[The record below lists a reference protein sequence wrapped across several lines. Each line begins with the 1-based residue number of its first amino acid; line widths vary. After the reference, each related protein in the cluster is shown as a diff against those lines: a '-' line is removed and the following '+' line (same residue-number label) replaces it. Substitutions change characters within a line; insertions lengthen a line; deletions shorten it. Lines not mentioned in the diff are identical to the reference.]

1 MTGLLKADFRRVFKD
16 KLLIVM
22 GILAVVFALVTPLLY
37 IVLLSA
43 TEMTAD
49 DMVTGMLSNLIT
61 GKGQFFGSFS
71 TGNNLGLIA
80 PVLLA
85 IVLCK
90 DFSYGT
96 VRNKIIAGNS
106 RSQIYL
112 SLFITCS
119 AVLVA
124 VMLLHA
130 FITLGVSLIFFDYQP
145 TPFTVADF
153 WYFLASLGFE
163 ILVLLFVSSLL
174 SWLCA
179 SMKNV
184 GLVIVLYVA
193 IAFFFIMAGSI
204 TQMMLTMIGT
214 MGSDEKIISLL
225 RFADRINVL
234 NSVAYIGIGTEYAVK
249 DVLYLT
255 IPACLGIFGFTTLG
269 LLKFNKK
276 DLK

>member
-16 KLLIVM
+16 KLLLVM
-22 GILAVVFALVTPLLY
+22 GILAVVFALITPLLY

-49 DMVTGMLSNLIT
+49 DMVTEMLSGLIT

-71 TGNNLGLIA
+71 MGNNLGLIA

-96 VRNKIIAGNS
+96 VRNKIIAGKS
-106 RSQIYL
+106 RTQIYL
-112 SLFITCS
+112 SLLITCS
-119 AVLVA
+119 AVLIG

-145 TPFTVADF
+145 TAFTVADF

-193 IAFFFIMAGSI
+193 IAMVLVMAGSI
-204 TQMMLTMIGT
+204 AHTL
-214 MGSDEKIISLL
+214 ISVIEMTGENENLVALL
-225 RFADRINVL
+225 QFASRINVL
-234 NSVAYIGIGTEYAVK
+234 NSAAYIGTGTEYGLK

-255 IPACLGIFGFTTLG
+255 IPASLGILGFATLG

>member
-43 TEMTAD
+43 TEMAND
-49 DMVTGMLSNLIT
+49 EMVTGMLSNLIT

-96 VRNKIIAGNS
+96 VRNKIIAGKS
-106 RSQIYL
+106 RNQIYL

-145 TPFTVADF
+145 TAFTVADF

-214 MGSDEKIISLL
+214 MVSDEKIISLL

-234 NSVAYIGIGTEYAVK
+234 NSVAYIGIGTEYGLK

-255 IPACLGIFGFTTLG
+255 IPACLGILGFTTLG

>member
-43 TEMTAD
+43 TEMAND
-49 DMVTGMLSNLIT
+49 EMVTGMLSNLIT

-96 VRNKIIAGNS
+96 VRNKIIAGKS

-255 IPACLGIFGFTTLG
+255 IPASLGIFGFTTLG

>member
-43 TEMTAD
+43 TEMAND
-49 DMVTGMLSNLIT
+49 EMVTGMLSNLIT

-96 VRNKIIAGNS
+96 VRNKIIAGKS

-145 TPFTVADF
+145 TAFTIADF

-214 MGSDEKIISLL
+214 MVSDEKIISLL

-234 NSVAYIGIGTEYAVK
+234 NSVAYIGIGTEYGLK

-255 IPACLGIFGFTTLG
+255 IPACLGILGFTTLG

>member
-1 MTGLLKADFRRVFKD
+1 MSGLLKADFRRILKD

-22 GILAVVFALVTPLLY
+22 GILAVGFAALTPVLY
-37 IVLLSA
+37 AIIFST
-43 TEMTAD
+43 TEVIEDELTM
-49 DMVTGMLSNLIT
+49 GMLSGYIS
-61 GKGQFFGSFS
+61 GKNQFFASFS
-71 TGNNLGLIA
+71 IGNNLGLIA
-80 PVLLA
+80 PILLA

-96 VRNKIIAGNS
+96 IRNKIIAGKS
-106 RSQIYL
+106 RSAIFL

-119 AVLVA
+119 VVLIA
-124 VMLLHA
+124 VMMFHA
-130 FITLGVSLIFFDYQP
+130 FATLGFSLIFFDYQS

-153 WYFLASLGFE
+153 WYLIASLGFE
-163 ILVLLFVSSLL
+163 ILALLFVSALL

-179 SMKNV
+179 TRKNV

-193 IAFFFIMAGSI
+193 ISFALVMAGSI
-204 TQMMLTMIGT
+204 LQVVINVMDAAGVTGNIV
-214 MGSDEKIISLL
+214 KVL
-225 RFADRINVL
+225 RFIDRINVG
-234 NSVAYIGIGTEYAVK
+234 NSAAYIGMGTSYSME

-255 IPACLGIFGFTTLG
+255 IPACVGILGFLGMG

>member
-1 MTGLLKADFRRVFKD
+1 MTDLLKADFRRVFKD
-16 KLLIVM
+16 KLLLVM
-22 GILAVVFALVTPLLY
+22 GILAVVFALITPLLY

-49 DMVTGMLSNLIT
+49 DMVTEMLSGLIT

-71 TGNNLGLIA
+71 MGNNLGLIA

-96 VRNKIIAGNS
+96 VRNKIIAGKS
-106 RSQIYL
+106 RTQIYL
-112 SLFITCS
+112 SLLITCS
-119 AVLVA
+119 AVLIG

-145 TPFTVADF
+145 APFTAADF

-193 IAFFFIMAGSI
+193 IAMVLVMAGSI
-204 TQMMLTMIGT
+204 AQTL
-214 MGSDEKIISLL
+214 ISVIEMTGENENLVALL
-225 RFADRINVL
+225 QFASRINVL
-234 NSVAYIGIGTEYAVK
+234 NSAAYIGTGTEYGLK

-255 IPACLGIFGFTTLG
+255 IPASLGIFGFSALG
-269 LLKFNKK
+269 LLKFNRK